1 MKRINDRLAGDTYRC
16 FITESVAKLH
26 ATHTH
31 THLYIYIYVV
41 IDEEEGEEHRAAC
54 VSVSRRV
61 LVGWRVRIELVNSS
75 AGSNDITNLAQR
87 CYDTSRVDPD
97 AKVAARALA

>member
-1 MKRINDRLAGDTYRC
+1 MTG
-16 FITESVAKLH
+16 
-26 ATHTH
+26 
-31 THLYIYIYVV
+31 
-41 IDEEEGEEHRAAC
+41 EGEEHLAAC

-75 AGSNDITNLAQR
+75 VGSNDITNLAQR

-97 AKVAARALA
+97 AKVAARAPSLA

>member
-1 MKRINDRLAGDTYRC
+1 MLYHRVGRQATRN
-16 FITESVAKLH
+16 
-26 ATHTH
+26 THTH
-31 THLYIYIYVV
+31 PLTYIYVV